1 MYVVMS
7 GAGEVGYHVARA
19 LRLEGHD
26 VAVIE
31 RSKSVLEKVT
41 DLDAML
47 IHGNGASLDSLEQ
60 ANIRKADVFI
70 GASGSDE
77 ANMIGCGLA
86 KSFGVKTVA
95 RITDETYLDEV
106 VSYKYKSIG
115 IDVAVCP
122 ELVAA
127 TKVANLL
134 RAPALASADIFAQG
148 QIAMVESKVL
158 ASSPIAGKTLS
169 EIKPPPGINI
179 VAIFHGEEIVIPRG
193 HDVLVGGD
201 RILMAVLS
209 PEAMK
214 EAEEALGLR
223 PGNRTGRMRRLVIA
237 GGTRIGIRLAR
248 LLEKHMEVVI
258 IEKDKE
264 RAQEAFEKVKDTLV
278 INGDATDLAVLRGE
292 SVETAD
298 AFVGADR
305 VEEYNI
311 LAALVA
317 KKLGVRN
324 TVAFINQP
332 QLKSLVEDTGIDL
345 ALTVRQATVSSIL
358 QWTLR
363 MDALDLALLGG
374 GAVQVLE
381 VRVNEASKLAGKPL
395 KKLDFPHSSIIGA
408 IVRGDDVLIPRGS
421 DEIRAGDRLI
431 VVALTEA
438 VPRIERLLRGGRA
451 E

>member
-19 LRLEGHD
+19 LRQEGHD

-31 RSKSVLEKVT
+31 RSKAVLEGIT

-47 IHGNGASLDSLEQ
+47 IEGNGASLESLEK
-60 ANIRKADVFI
+60 ANIKKADVFI

-95 RITDETYLDEV
+95 RITDEAYLDEV
-106 VSYKYKSIG
+106 LSYKYKSIG

-158 ASSPIAGKTLS
+158 STSPVAGKTLS

-179 VAIFHGEEIVIPRG
+179 VAIFHGEEVIIPRG
-193 HDVLVGGD
+193 DNVLNGGD
-201 RILMAVLS
+201 RILMAVLT

-214 EAEEALGLR
+214 EAESALGLR
-223 PGNRTGRMRRLVIA
+223 PGNKTGKMRRLVIA

-258 IEKDKE
+258 IEKDKA

-278 INGDATDLAVLRGE
+278 ITGDATDLAVLRGE
-292 SVETAD
+292 SIETAD
-298 AFVGADR
+298 AFVGAER

-311 LAALVA
+311 LACLVA

-332 QLKSLVEDTGIDL
+332 QLKPLVEDIGVDL

-363 MDALDLALLGG
+363 MEALDLALLRGG
-374 GAVQVLE
+374 EIQVLE
-381 VRVNEASKLAGKPL
+381 VRIKEGSKLVGKPL
-395 KKLDFPHSSIIGA
+395 KKVDFPRSSIIGA
-408 IVRGDDVLIPRGS
+408 IIRGDDVLIPRGG
-421 DEIRAGDRLI
+421 DELLAGDRLI
-431 VVALTEA
+431 IVALTEA
-438 VPRIERLLRGGRA
+438 VPKVESILRK
-451 E
+451 